1 MEAVSPAFTVVLA
14 LAVGIATQS
23 MARHLRIPGIVLLLL
38 AGAALGPDGLGWVE
52 PRALGESLFT
62 LVDLAVAVILFE
74 GGLNLEIASLRRQQ
88 RPIRLLVTIGPLI
101 TILGGGLACRLAL
114 GWPWMASLLFGG
126 LVAVTGPTVVT
137 PLVRG
142 LRLRPRV
149 ATVLEAE
156 GVLVDP
162 IGAILA
168 VLLLELAVA
177 GGAESM
183 AGGAWALVARLSFGT
198 LAGGIGGLA
207 LGALLRVRRLVPEG
221 YENVLV
227 LSGVLLLFQSCE
239 ELVSHSGL
247 LAVAL
252 AGVTVGNLRT
262 RVDRDLREFKEEL
275 TALLIGMLFVL
286 LAADVRLTEVRA
298 LGWRGIAV
306 VGALVIAIRPLCVW
320 VSTLGSDLTRGER
333 GLVAWIAP
341 RGIVAAAVASI
352 TAVTLDAAGHGGGA
366 ELRALVFLTIAATVL
381 LAGLTAAPVARL
393 LGQQLPGRETVAILG
408 AQGLGLALARELSRA
423 GNPVVF
429 LDSNPESS
437 RRAEEAGFPVVFGNA
452 LLERTL
458 LRARFDE
465 VATVIGLTPNQILNS
480 VFVSR
485 ARDQFRVER
494 SYIAIARPDAGLAP
508 ELLQREEAGALFE
521 GPHDVERWDV
531 RARHGDLVVS
541 YFQYRGRPE
550 EKEEDAKPEED
561 LASGERFVILTLR
574 RARQVLPMSWQLEP
588 REGDVAAVA
597 IHRPEGDAARA
608 ALRALGWE
616 PLPGDPPAAS

>member
-1 MEAVSPAFTVVLA
+1 LEAVSPAFTVVLA

-227 LSGVLLLFQSCE
+227 LSGVPVLLQYCE

>member
-1 MEAVSPAFTVVLA
+1 LEAVSPAFTVVLA